1 MKNRK
6 IPLRSCVVSKE
17 KLPKQE
23 LIRVVRNNENLVFV
37 DLTGKS
43 NGRGAYIKKDIDI
56 LEKAIKSKALERHLE
71 IAIPD
76 SVYEELRN
84 IIEN

>member
-1 MKNRK
+1 MKNKK
-6 IPLRSCVVSKE
+6 IPLRTCIISKE

-23 LIRVVRNNENLVFV
+23 LIRVVKNNENIVFV

-43 NGRGAYIKKDIDI
+43 NGRGAYIKKDIDV

-71 IAIPD
+71 IEIPN
-76 SVYEELRN
+76 SVYDELRN
-84 IIEN
+84 IIEK